1 MKVLITI
8 CLLLAFF
15 LAVPIAYAGEGDFDG
30 VRIQHTKLSTNS
42 DTTIFTID
50 NIITMSICAGLF
62 LLAIATIIFIS
73 GGNGGIV
80 ACIGVGF
87 IIIPLLVGIWLI
99 YLIGVV
105 VFFLIIGI
113 TGSALNSLFK

>member
-15 LAVPIAYAGEGDFDG
+15 LAVPMAYANEGDFDN
-30 VRIQHTKLSTNS
+30 VKIQRTSATDS
-42 DTTIFTID
+42 DTVFT
-50 NIITMSICAGLF
+50 NIMIMSICTGLF
-62 LLAIATIIFIS
+62 LLVIATIIFIS

-87 IIIPLLVGIWLI
+87 IIIPLLIGIWLI

-105 VFFLIIGI
+105 VFFLVIGIIG
-113 TGSALNSLFK
+113 SVLNSVFK

>member
-1 MKVLITI
+1 MPSSCI
-8 CLLLAFF
+8 F

-105 VFFLIIGI
+105 VF
-113 TGSALNSLFK
+113 SLLLV